1 MNTLKQRMALAG
13 LAILGTLSIRPPS
26 VLAFETEKPAVTA
39 TETVSAP
46 VVKLLAMGIASASK
60 DTAIRQAIYAETQK
74 QFDGDTE
81 VLYSALRKI
90 SVGERGTF
98 HDAVVNAL
106 IRITGDK
113 SISESLERDLA
124 ANPKLHV
131 AVRDEDGKWDPRAF
145 GPIVAI
151 DPEDE
156 AGITYIEGYTPDLK
170 PVQLSAK
177 VAPTEPVI
185 VIGQN
190 ERVDD
195 KGNVT
200 QNLSGVGMRSGA
212 IKSLKKTVVSTGPE
226 EKRVCMIGNG
236 GNTSMIK
243 IKVPNLSDIES
254 WTKGKPELQLTV
266 IGEKG
271 GTLYQ
276 NVWDG
281 IKRNDIDGK
290 FKTLNQPMYDWYYDD
305 YGGYASFA
313 WIELDN
319 WRNEV
324 TWSFTFGS
332 TVKAG
337 VSATIITGTGV
348 TAEKSTT
355 RSATINY
362 KDKDEVLGQVVVNCR
377 SLFPKM
383 NVLSNIEFEV
393 GNTGG
398 SAPVSNFTLP
408 IAAACDTSI
417 ALDGAYSQNEN
428 RFFVEIY
435 PTSSVGSSDVIGQYF
450 SQWSIDDRPV
460 SPIDLA
466 SVYQFKSLSGPSTV
480 YRVKLA
486 VANLAVP
493 GGGWNEKVKYV
504 TVNSTAVPA
513 FSLPSPVANGQPVI
527 LDGSASTGETKYF
540 LEMYR
545 TSGYGTSGVTGAYA
559 SQWFN
564 GQAGQVP
571 LHSFYASYGGSMTP
585 GWYRVKLAVQNNC
598 TNWVEQVGWVQVV
611 P

>member
-39 TETVSAP
+39 TEPVSAP

-60 DTAIRQAIYAETQK
+60 DAAIRQAIYAETQK

-81 VLYSALRKI
+81 VLYSTLRKI
-90 SVGERGTF
+90 SVGERVTF

-113 SISESLERDLA
+113 SIGESLERDLA

-145 GPIVAI
+145 GPIIAI

-185 VIGQN
+185 VVGQN

-200 QNLSGVGMRSGA
+200 QNLSGVGMRNGA
-212 IKSLKKTVVSTGPE
+212 TKSLKKTVVSTGPE

-243 IKVPNLSDIES
+243 IKVPDLSDIES

-276 NVWDG
+276 NVWDD
-281 IKRNDIDGK
+281 IKRNDINGK

-319 WRNEV
+319 WKKED
-324 TWSFTFGS
+324 TWSFKFCGG
-332 TVKAG
+332 VKSG
-337 VSATIITGTGV
+337 VSGTVSGITVTG
-348 TAEKSTT
+348 EKSTSA
-355 RSATINY
+355 SATINH

-377 SLFPKM
+377 SSFPKM
-383 NVLSNIEFEV
+383 NILSNIEFEV

-398 SAPVSNFTLP
+398 IAPVSNFTLP
-408 IAAACDTSI
+408 VTAVCDTSVL
-417 ALDGAYSQNEN
+417 LDGAYSQNEN

-450 SQWSIDDRPV
+450 GQWSVDDRPV

-466 SVYQFKSLSGPSTV
+466 SFYQFKTLSGYSTV

-504 TVNSTAVPA
+504 TVNSTASPA
-513 FSLPSPVANGQPVI
+513 FSLPSPVASGLPVI
-527 LDGSASTGETKYF
+527 MDGSASTGETSYF
-540 LEMYR
+540 VEIYR
-545 TSGYGTSGVTGAYA
+545 TTGYGTADVTGTYA
-559 SQWFN
+559 SQWFT
-564 GQAGQVP
+564 GQAGQIP
-571 LHSFYASYGGSMTP
+571 LHSLYASYGGSMTP
-585 GWYRVKLAVQNNC
+585 GWYRVKLAVHNNC

>member
-13 LAILGTLSIRPPS
+13 LAILGTFSIRPPS
-26 VLAFETEKPAVTA
+26 ALAFEAEKPAATA
-39 TETVSAP
+39 VQAAYAP
-46 VVKLLAMGIASASK
+46 VTKLLAMGIASASK
-60 DTAIRQAIYAETQK
+60 DLAIRQAIYAETQK

-81 VLYSALRKI
+81 VLYSVLRNVSI
-90 SVGERGTF
+90 GERGTF

-113 SISESLERDLA
+113 SIGESLERDLA

-131 AVRDEDGKWDPRAF
+131 AVRDEDGKWDPAAF

-185 VIGQN
+185 VVGQN

-200 QNLSGVGMRSGA
+200 QNFAGVGMRNGA
-212 IKSLKKTVVSTGPE
+212 TKSLKKTVVSTGPE

-243 IKVPNLSDIES
+243 IKVPDLSDIES

-276 NVWDG
+276 NVWDD

-319 WRNEV
+319 WKKEV
-324 TWSFTFGS
+324 TWSFTFGGG
-332 TVKAG
+332 VKAG
-337 VSATIITGTGV
+337 VSGTVSGITVTG
-348 TAEKSTT
+348 EKSTSA
-355 RSATINY
+355 SATINH

-377 SLFPKM
+377 SSFPKM
-383 NVLSNIEFEV
+383 NILSNIEFEV

-398 SAPVSNFTLP
+398 IAPVSNFTLP
-408 IAAACDTSI
+408 VTAVCDTSVL
-417 ALDGAYSQNEN
+417 LDGAYSQNEN

-450 SQWSIDDRPV
+450 GQWSVDDRPV

-466 SVYQFKSLSGPSTV
+466 SFYQFKTLSGYSTV

-504 TVNSTAVPA
+504 TVSSTASPA
-513 FSLPSPVANGQPVI
+513 FSLPSPVASGLPVI
-527 LDGSASTGETKYF
+527 MDGSASTGETSYF
-540 LEMYR
+540 VEIYR
-545 TSGYGTSGVTGAYA
+545 TTGYGTADVTGTYA
-559 SQWFN
+559 SQWFT
-564 GQAGQVP
+564 GQAGQIP

-585 GWYRVKLAVQNNC
+585 GWYRVKLAVHNNC